1 MAAAIIILVLLGLMD
16 LMLFVACFEL
26 EKDEEVRRQMN
37 WYSDK
42 ESFDEYDDPYCVW
55 KSTANGGKCGN
66 SKEECD
72 RCLNRHR
79 EEEEWKDERGF
90 DKEE

>member
-1 MAAAIIILVLLGLMD
+1 MISAIIILIILGLMD
-16 LMLFVACFEL
+16 LMLFVACFEM
-26 EKDEEVRRQMN
+26 EKDEEVRRQMSR
-37 WYSDK
+37 YSDK
-42 ESFDEYDDPYCVW
+42 ESFNEYDDPYCVW

-79 EEEEWKDERGF
+79 EEMEQDERLN
-90 DKEE
+90 KTE

>member
-1 MAAAIIILVLLGLMD
+1 MG
-16 LMLFVACFEL
+16 
-26 EKDEEVRRQMN
+26 

-42 ESFDEYDDPYCVW
+42 ESFNEYDDPYCVW

-79 EEEEWKDERGF
+79 
-90 DKEE
+90 KEEKEK

>member
-1 MAAAIIILVLLGLMD
+1 MISAIIILIILGLMD
-16 LMLFVACFEL
+16 LMLFVACCEM
-26 EKDEEVRRQMN
+26 EKDEEVRRKMS

-42 ESFDEYDDPYCVW
+42 ESFNEYDDPYCVW

-79 EEEEWKDERGF
+79 EEEEQNERLN
-90 DKEE
+90 KTE

>member
-1 MAAAIIILVLLGLMD
+1 MISAIIILILLGLMD
-16 LMLFVACFEL
+16 LMLFVACFEM
-26 EKDEEVRRQMN
+26 EKDEEVRRQMS

-42 ESFDEYDDPYCVW
+42 ESFNEYDDPYCVW

-79 EEEEWKDERGF
+79 EEEERNERGL
-90 DKEE
+90 D

>member
-1 MAAAIIILVLLGLMD
+1 MAAAIIILIILGLMD
-16 LMLFVACFEL
+16 LMLFLACFEM
-26 EKDEEVRRQMN
+26 EKDEEVRRQMS

-42 ESFDEYDDPYCVW
+42 ESFNEYDDPYCVW

-79 EEEEWKDERGF
+79 EEVGEPQTEREG
-90 DKEE
+90 E